1 MNSPGDMMETPSKL
15 IVHPTDWRM
24 EGLDAFAHALR
35 LAVATKSELHVLH
48 IESAEGSDDWDPFLE
63 VRDLLVKWRMIE
75 AGASQA
81 AVADRLG
88 LKVVKVAVKSD
99 DLAHGI
105 AAYVEPNNCDL
116 MVMMTH
122 SRPVLQYWL
131 EGSIAETSARETHV
145 PTLFLREGQKEFVD
159 RETGALSLNV
169 VLMPVE
175 ASVSPLAAFRRISDL
190 AHTLDPAAEI
200 LLLHVGEDLPLFD
213 GLLPHIELRQGPLV
227 ETILSYSEEINA
239 NLIAIPTPGGL
250 FNDLRSSTAERV
262 MHAASCPVLVIPVR

>member
-1 MNSPGDMMETPSKL
+1 MMETPLKL
-15 IVHPTDWRM
+15 IVHPTDWTM

-145 PTLFLREGQKEFVD
+145 PALFLREGQKGFVD

>member
-1 MNSPGDMMETPSKL
+1 MIETPSKL
-15 IVHPTDWRM
+15 IVHPTDRTT

-48 IESAEGSDDWDPFLE
+48 IEGAEESDDWDPFLE
-63 VRDLLVKWRMIE
+63 VRDMLVKWRMIE

-99 DLAHGI
+99 DPAHGI
-105 AAYVEPNNCDL
+105 ATYVEPTNCDL

-122 SRPVLQYWL
+122 LRPVLQHWL
-131 EGSIAETSARETHV
+131 EGSIAETTVSETHA
-145 PTLFLREGQKEFVD
+145 PALFLREGQKGFVD

-169 VLMPVE
+169 VLMPIE
-175 ASVSPLAAFRRISDL
+175 ASVSPLAAFRRIADL

-200 LLLHVGEDLPLFD
+200 LMLHVGEDLPLFD
-213 GLLPHIELRQGPLV
+213 GLLPHIELRQGPLI
-227 ETILSYSEEINA
+227 ETILSYSDEISA
-239 NLIAIPTPGGL
+239 NLIAMPTTGERGL
-250 FNDLRSSTAERV
+250 FDDLRGTKAERV
-262 MHAASCPVLVIPVR
+262 IHAASCPVLAVPVR

>member
-1 MNSPGDMMETPSKL
+1 MIETPSKL
-15 IVHPTDWRM
+15 IVHPTDRTT
-24 EGLDAFAHALR
+24 EGLDAFGHALR

-63 VRDLLVKWRMIE
+63 VRDMLVKWRMIE

-81 AVADRLG
+81 AVVDRLG

-99 DLAHGI
+99 DPVHSI
-105 AAYVEPNNCDL
+105 AAYAEASNCEL

-122 SRPVLQYWL
+122 SRPALQRWL
-131 EGSIAETSARETHV
+131 EGSIAESSARETHA
-145 PTLFLREGQKEFVD
+145 PALFLREGQKGFVD

-169 VLMPVE
+169 VLMPIE
-175 ASVSPLAAFRRISDL
+175 ASVSPLAAFRCISDL

-200 LLLHVGEDLPLFD
+200 LLLHVGEDLPLFE
-213 GLLPHIELRQGPLV
+213 GLLPHIELRQGPIL

-239 NLIAIPTPGGL
+239 NLIAMPTPGGGGL
-250 FNDLRSSTAERV
+250 FNDLRSGTAERV
-262 MHAASCPVLVIPVR
+262 MHAAPCPVLAVPVR